1 MMKDFLTFRKMFT
14 PILIQ
19 IIFWV
24 GVVACLVMGIRNIV
38 IFDRLWMGIELLV
51 VGPVVLRIVTEVILL
66 GFRINDNL
74 FTLTKQRP

>member
-1 MMKDFLTFRKMFT
+1 MKDFLTFRKMFT